1 MGIEVILGIS
11 VSVGVALAF
20 LLALALR
27 ESERRRARRNL
38 ASAFIGEIA
47 AALREIEISNVVSA
61 VESLCVQ
68 FDDRTVADLPS
79 FELPHFAIYE
89 ASADK
94 LTCFPSPLPRR
105 IAYVIERLESLP
117 HDLTAL
123 NGKSSSSLGEREGK
137 ARIMSAELRE
147 VLVMADETLRELRR
161 YVSTRRHP
169 SISRA

>member
-89 ASADK
+89 AYRA
-94 LTCFPSPLPRR
+94 
-105 IAYVIERLESLP
+105 IAWWSMMRLSRSKMGCPASGIRLS
-117 HDLTAL
+117 
-123 NGKSSSSLGEREGK
+123 G
-137 ARIMSAELRE
+137 
-147 VLVMADETLRELRR
+147 
-161 YVSTRRHP
+161 
-169 SISRA
+169 SITS